1 MACQGFK
8 DTGSRRGSRVQMVA
22 LRGRGAKGN
31 AALGATRPELRTE
44 STALLDFQT
53 CVAGDGVGT
62 AVARCGGGGPST
74 RGAEDG
80 PRYLLSGR
88 GLAGVGTL
96 DSR

>member
-53 CVAGDGVGT
+53 YVAGDGVGT
-62 AVARCGGGGPST
+62 AVARCGGPVNQRS
-74 RGAEDG
+74 RGG
-80 PRYLLSGR
+80 PRYLSSGR